1 MKRLLVGPFLSILRR
16 AIGIPQLEA
25 AIRNLSKEVAAAIAF
40 ATTTASL
47 EDLRLQANVKRRG
60 EGTQTTAALSMDM
73 TLSRAVAQ
81 KDILGF
87 CAQFAPLEVEGFEKV
102 RLGNNHDGGYIFI
115 DDFTDVSVVLSC
127 GISNDVTCD
136 LAFADRGK
144 QVLQFD
150 HTVDGPPISNPKFTF
165 RKQAID
171 ASGSIPGSVRLWDI
185 VDKEGNREKADLLL
199 KIDIDGDE
207 WATFANFPLEKL
219 KRFRQ
224 ISCEFHWSS
233 RLKDPE
239 YFSLCLLAITNIR
252 KAFFPAHLH
261 ANNFRAFINLMG
273 VPIPE
278 VYEVTFVNSELYRP
292 AGRQRSAP
300 SEIDNPNDPDAPDLF
315 LGSPFGIG

>member
-1 MKRLLVGPFLSILRR
+1 MMRVLLRPFLNLIRR

-25 AIRNLSKEVAAAIAF
+25 ALRDLRNEVAAAA
-40 ATTTASL
+40 AVHGNQASF
-47 EDLRLQANVKRRG
+47 KRGG
-60 EGTQTTAALSMDM
+60 EKTQTPAALSMIM
-73 TLSRAVAQ
+73 TFSSTVAQ
-81 KDILGF
+81 KDILHF
-87 CAQFAPLEVEGFEKV
+87 CAQFAPHDVEGFEKI
-102 RLGNNHDGGYIFI
+102 RLGNNYDGGYIFI
-115 DDFTDVSVVLSC
+115 DDFTDVSLVLSC

-150 HTVDGPPISNPKFTF
+150 HTVDGPPISNPKFMF

-171 ASGSIPGSVRLWDI
+171 ASGATAGSVKLWDV
-185 VDKEGNREKADLLL
+185 VDQEGNREKADLLL

-207 WATFANFPLEKL
+207 WATFANFPLEQL

-239 YFSLCLLAITNIR
+239 FFALCVVAITNIR

-261 ANNFRAFINLMG
+261 ANNFRPFINLMG

-278 VYEVTFVNSELYRP
+278 VYEVTFVNSEIYRS
-292 AGRQRSAP
+292 AGRQRVAP
-300 SEIDNPNDPDAPDLF
+300 AEIDNPNNPNAPDLF
-315 LGSPFGIG
+315 LGSPFGIC